1 MNPSPAPSNSRSP
14 QEFLRGA
21 LAEHGRWL
29 RTVLA
34 ARGVDAGELDDV
46 FQEVA
51 RQAVENVDRLRDR
64 QRVAPWLYR
73 IAATTALE
81 HRRKAGRRRRREHE
95 VAERQGEQETSDPLD
110 WLLRR
115 ERESLVRQ
123 AVAKLPGRDAEVLML
138 KHAEGWSYRQL
149 AEHLGIGE
157 GAVQSRLHRARE
169 RLRAELARHGV
180 TSTV

>member
-1 MNPSPAPSNSRSP
+1 MKPKPAPPDSRPP
-14 QEFLRGA
+14 QDFLRAA

-46 FQEVA
+46 LQEVS
-51 RQAVENVDRLRDR
+51 RRAVENVDRLRDR
-64 QRVAPWLYR
+64 ERVAPWLYR

-81 HRRKAGRRRRREHE
+81 HRRRSGRRRRRERE
-95 VAERQGEQETSDPLD
+95 AMDRQTEREPSDPLD

-115 ERESLVRQ
+115 EREALVRE

-180 TSTV
+180 TSTA